1 MKDRYERIPIIKLFG
16 FLLVPLQGDVTDSL
30 GERLSEEVLSRVHRE
45 EIQGVV
51 LDVTGLWMVDSHLCA
66 TLSNI
71 AEATALMGARTFLTG
86 LKPDIA
92 LTLETMGLGLRGVTC
107 CRSLE
112 EALHIM
118 GVRILNEAEVKEDDN
133 APISLFRESSA

>member
-1 MKDRYERIPIIKLFG
+1 MKDQYERIPIIRLFG

-30 GERLSEEVLSRVHRE
+30 GERLREEVLTRVHRE
-45 EIQGVV
+45 AIQGVV

-112 EALHIM
+112 DALHAM
-118 GVRILNEAEVKEDDN
+118 GVRVVATGSEESDDAQLSEEDD
-133 APISLFRESSA
+133 AV

>member
-1 MKDRYERIPIIKLFG
+1 MQDRYERIPIIKLFG

-30 GERLSEEVLSRVHRE
+30 GDRLREEVLTRVHRGA
-45 EIQGVV
+45 IQGVV

-66 TLSNI
+66 TLSSI
-71 AEATALMGARTFLTG
+71 AEAASLMGAKTFLTG

-112 EALHIM
+112 EALQAM
-118 GVRILNEAEVKEDDN
+118 GVRIIAADDEAAEEDV
-133 APISLFRESSA
+133 ALSLMDMESL

>member
-1 MKDRYERIPIIKLFG
+1 MKDRFERIPIIRLFG

-30 GERLSEEVLSRVHRE
+30 GERLREEVLNRVHRE
-45 EIQGVV
+45 AIQGVV

-66 TLSNI
+66 TLSQI

-112 EALHIM
+112 EALEIM
-118 GVRILNEAEVKEDDN
+118 GVRIVNEAEEEEADDTPLSFLKDSR
-133 APISLFRESSA
+133 A

>member
-1 MKDRYERIPIIKLFG
+1 VQDHYERIPIIRLFG

-30 GERLSEEVLSRVHRE
+30 GERLSDEVLTRVHRE
-45 EIQGVV
+45 AIQGVV

-66 TLSNI
+66 TLSRI
-71 AEATALMGARTFLTG
+71 AEATAMMGARTFLTG

-112 EALHIM
+112 EALQAM
-118 GVRILNEAEVKEDDN
+118 GVRLLSEDETRDEDD
-133 APISLFRESSA
+133 AESLMMDADGP

>member
-1 MKDRYERIPIIKLFG
+1 MQDRYERIPIIKLFG

-30 GERLSEEVLSRVHRE
+30 GDRLREEVLTRVHRE
-45 EIQGVV
+45 AIQGVV

-66 TLSNI
+66 TLSSI
-71 AEATALMGARTFLTG
+71 AEATALMGAKTFLTG

-112 EALHIM
+112 EALQAM
-118 GVRILNEAEVKEDDN
+118 GVRIIADDDAAEDDV
-133 APISLFRESSA
+133 ALSLMDAESL

>member
-1 MKDRYERIPIIKLFG
+1 MQDRYERIPIIKLFG

-30 GERLSEEVLSRVHRE
+30 GDRLREEVLTRVHRE
-45 EIQGVV
+45 AIQGVV

-66 TLSNI
+66 TLSSI
-71 AEATALMGARTFLTG
+71 AEATSLMGAKTFLTG

-112 EALHIM
+112 EALQAM
-118 GVRILNEAEVKEDDN
+118 GVRIIAADDEAAGEDV
-133 APISLFRESSA
+133 ALSLMDMESL

>member
-1 MKDRYERIPIIKLFG
+1 MQDRYERIPIIKLFG

-30 GERLSEEVLSRVHRE
+30 GDRLREEVLTRVHRE
-45 EIQGVV
+45 AIQGVV

-66 TLSNI
+66 TLSSI
-71 AEATALMGARTFLTG
+71 AEATALMGAKTFLTG

-112 EALHIM
+112 EALQAM
-118 GVRILNEAEVKEDDN
+118 GVRIVADEAELEEEVTF
-133 APISLFRESSA
+133 SLVESESL

>member
-1 MKDRYERIPIIKLFG
+1 MQDRYERIPIIKLFG

-30 GERLSEEVLSRVHRE
+30 GDRLREEVLMRVHRE
-45 EIQGVV
+45 AIQGVV

-66 TLSNI
+66 TLSSI
-71 AEATALMGARTFLTG
+71 AEATALMGAKTFLTG

-112 EALHIM
+112 EALQAM
-118 GVRILNEAEVKEDDN
+118 GVRIIAEEEEQDDDF
-133 APISLFRESSA
+133 ALSLMDSEVQ

>member
-1 MKDRYERIPIIKLFG
+1 MKDRFERIPIIRLFG

-30 GERLSEEVLSRVHRE
+30 GERLREEVLSRVHRE
-45 EIQGVV
+45 AIQGVV

-66 TLSNI
+66 TLSQI

-112 EALHIM
+112 EALEIM
-118 GVRILNEAEVKEDDN
+118 GVRVVNDTDDQGESD
-133 APISLFRESSA
+133 APLALFRDERA

>member
-1 MKDRYERIPIIKLFG
+1 VQDRYERIPIIKLFG

-30 GERLSEEVLSRVHRE
+30 GDRLREEVLTRVHRE
-45 EIQGVV
+45 AIQGVV

-66 TLSNI
+66 TLSSI

-112 EALHIM
+112 EALQAM
-118 GVRILNEAEVKEDDN
+118 GVRIVTDEEELEEEETF
-133 APISLFRESSA
+133 SLVESDKL